1 MYRALTFPNKLMY
14 ASTWGTAEKTKYLFE
29 IPIYNIP
36 GRLLLSEFF
45 T

>member
-14 ASTWGTAEKTKYLFE
+14 ASTSSTAEKTKYLFG

-36 GRLLLSEFF
+36 EQLLLSEFF